1 MRIDRFALATV
12 ALVASTALI
21 SCSSD
26 SKTPT
31 TNTVSLTGSLPGADT
46 TAVVAT
52 STP

>member
-1 MRIDRFALATV
+1 MRIDRFALAAV